1 MGVVCVL
8 TFVSWFYLK
17 GASIPLE
24 LLTTSGIE
32 EDTAALITIYPALTE
47 TTVNLS
53 IAIPYYITGLMVF
66 FGYLVLI
73 CCGGCG
79 LTALPLDLIL
89 QFRMRPRWRR
99 TSEANAKKQEL
110 RMIIEDLTRTGEHL
124 KSTTTN

>member
-1 MGVVCVL
+1 MTIESDL
-8 TFVSWFYLK
+8 PTRIVSWSSVSE
-17 GASIPLE
+17 A
-24 LLTTSGIE
+24 
-32 EDTAALITIYPALTE
+32 TI
-47 TTVNLS
+47 NIG

-99 TSEANAKKQEL
+99 TSEATAKKQEL
-110 RMIIEDLTRTGEHL
+110 RQIV
-124 KSTTTN
+124 